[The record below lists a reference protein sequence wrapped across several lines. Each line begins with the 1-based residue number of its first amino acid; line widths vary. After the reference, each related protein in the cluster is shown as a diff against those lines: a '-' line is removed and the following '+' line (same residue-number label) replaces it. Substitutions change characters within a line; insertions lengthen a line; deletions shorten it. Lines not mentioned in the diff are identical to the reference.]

1 MVKSKEEIVY
11 DFVDEQTTLK
21 VDFERMRRA
30 VAAILEDADVTHG
43 SIEIAVIAS
52 EPMHEM
58 NVQFR

>member
-30 VAAILEDADVTHG
+30 VAGWDSYHICGAIM
-43 SIEIAVIAS
+43 
-52 EPMHEM
+52 P
-58 NVQFR
+58 